1 MASASV
7 PNSGSPSGSVPAGA
21 SGPAMP
27 STPPAAFPHP
37 LRERNF
43 RMWWAGQ
50 SISLLGDQCYLVAL
64 PWLVLQMTGS
74 ALAMSTILMMAAIPR
89 TVLMLIGGALTDRIS
104 PRKVMITTASARTV
118 LVAAIGFLVW
128 YHRLD
133 LWQLYVLAFAFGTAD
148 AFAYPASG
156 AFTPSLVKREQMVA
170 ASSTMQSTIQFT
182 SIVAPAPAGIMIKT
196 LGMAWAFFLDAISF
210 LFIIGALWRLPDP
223 PRPPAAARKP
233 MWHSIKDGIGYVVKD
248 VPLRSFVLLATT
260 LNFCMAGPMGVGLP
274 YLAKTKFGSPTAY
287 GFLVASAAAGG
298 LLGALLAGLLR
309 VRHRGWLILSMCATL
324 GVLVGPIGLAPR
336 IWMVAGLLLLM
347 GLTAGIANVHI
358 VAWIQQR
365 IALEVRGRVM
375 SVLMLALIGLMP
387 VSLAA
392 AGALIAWSLP
402 GMFLLSGALVIMVC
416 GFGALQRPVRDIE

>member
-7 PNSGSPSGSVPAGA
+7 PNSGSPSGPQAAGA
-21 SGPAMP
+21 SGPA
-27 STPPAAFPHP
+27 PPAAFPHP

-50 SISLLGDQCYLVAL
+50 AISLLGDQCYLVAL

-74 ALAMSTILMMAAIPR
+74 AVAMSTILMAAAVPR
-89 TVLMLIGGALTDRIS
+89 TVLMLIGGALTDRVS

-128 YHRLD
+128 FHRLG
-133 LWQLYVLAFAFGTAD
+133 LWELYVLAFAFGTAD

-156 AFTPSLVKREQMVA
+156 AFTPSLIRREQMVA
-170 ASSTMQSTIQFT
+170 ASSTMQSTLQFT
-182 SIVAPAPAGIMIKT
+182 SIAGPAPAGIMIKT
-196 LGMAWAFFLDAISF
+196 VGTAWAFFLDAISF
-210 LFIIGALWRLPDP
+210 LFIIAALWRLPDP
-223 PRPPAAARKP
+223 PKPPAARKP
-233 MWHSIKDGIGYVVKD
+233 MWHSIKDGIGYVIQD
-248 VPLRSFVLLATT
+248 VPLRSFVLLATI

-287 GFLVASAAAGG
+287 GLLVASAAVGG
-298 LLGALLAGLLR
+298 LLGALLAGLWR
-309 VRHRGWLILSMCATL
+309 VRRRGWLILGTCGTL
-324 GVLVGPIGLAPR
+324 GILIGPIGLAPR
-336 IWMVAGLLLLM
+336 LWMIAALLLLI
-347 GLTAGIANVHI
+347 GLTAGVANVHI

-392 AGALIAWSLP
+392 AGALVAWSLP
-402 GMFLLSGALVIMVC
+402 GMFLLSGALVIVVC
-416 GFGALQRPVRDIE
+416 GFGALQKPVREIA